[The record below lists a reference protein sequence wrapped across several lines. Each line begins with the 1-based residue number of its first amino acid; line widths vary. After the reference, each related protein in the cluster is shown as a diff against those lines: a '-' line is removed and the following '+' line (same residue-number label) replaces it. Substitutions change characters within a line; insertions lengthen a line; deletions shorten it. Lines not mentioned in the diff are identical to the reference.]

1 MTREA
6 SARAGCQLRFS
17 ADSFYRYG
25 QFALAIICEE
35 LDDDQTAMQ
44 LYEKA
49 AAQDLAV
56 ANWRLGDIYTQ
67 GSCIMEADPVQAVKY
82 YKLAADQG
90 SPGGLHNLGTCYE
103 YGKGV
108 TQNAAAAT
116 YYYQRAD
123 AANFYRNMHERYF

>member
-1 MTREA
+1 MREA
-6 SARAGCQLRFS
+6 GARAGYYLRFTV
-17 ADSFYRYG
+17 DTFYNYG
-25 QFALAIICEE
+25 HFALAGICEE
-35 LDDDQTAMQ
+35 LDDVQTAIQ
-44 LYEKA
+44 LYHKA

-67 GSCIMEADPVQAVKY
+67 GSSVVEADPVQAVKY

-108 TQNAAAAT
+108 TQNAATAT

-123 AANFYRNMHERYF
+123 AANFYRNMHARYL